1 MFSEPL
7 KKILNLI
14 KKTGDRVIIFD
25 PGAPE
30 DSYVLMDLDHYADMV
45 SAEELVRPHPVAQV
59 KSAASAKAAQE
70 PLANDNSQPGVEKKE
85 NLTEEDLTD
94 KINREILMWKNQDD
108 GPYLGEE
115 NKPKKPWQ
123 ISPQVKEKAR
133 GVE

>member
-1 MFSEPL
+1 MKKYLKKYFFPKNMFPEQF

-25 PGAPE
+25 PNEP
-30 DSYVLMDLDHYADMV
+30 DNSYVVMDLDKYASLV
-45 SAEELVRPHPVAQV
+45 NAEELVKKHPVAEN
-59 KSAASAKAAQE
+59 SA
-70 PLANDNSQPGVEKKE
+70 PVTE

-94 KINREILMWKNQDD
+94 KINREILMWKNQKNAS
-108 GPYLGEE
+108 YLGEE

-123 ISPQVKEKAR
+123 IPAQIKEKAQ